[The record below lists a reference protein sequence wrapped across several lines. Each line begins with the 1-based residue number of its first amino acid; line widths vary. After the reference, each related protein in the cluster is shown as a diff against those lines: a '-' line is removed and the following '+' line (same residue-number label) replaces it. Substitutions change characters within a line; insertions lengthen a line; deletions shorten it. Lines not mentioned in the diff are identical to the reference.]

1 MLSDPYQ
8 DAVENL
14 RSLAPIRVWS
24 MLVTVFG
31 DLAQPDG
38 NAVSGPVLTD
48 LMHEMGIKPEAT
60 RTALHR
66 LRSDGWIVSEKCG
79 RTSSHR
85 LSGMGLA
92 QSVKATPVIYRDPK
106 EMPHDWM
113 LVLIKEQTAAA
124 TETLRNEGYMPIGN
138 RLYVGSAPA
147 PNTIDALI
155 MAPQNSVGWLSHAL
169 ETEQLTQDTDALFG
183 AMTRISSS
191 ADEFS
196 DLPALKQ
203 AALRCLVVHVWRRIA
218 LKIPELP
225 RELHSN
231 RWKGHDC
238 RQLVFDFLQAVP
250 RPSLDELTQE

>member
-1 MLSDPYQ
+1 
-8 DAVENL
+8 
-14 RSLAPIRVWS
+14 
-24 MLVTVFG
+24 
-31 DLAQPDG
+31 
-38 NAVSGPVLTD
+38 
-48 LMHEMGIKPEAT
+48 
-60 RTALHR
+60 
-66 LRSDGWIVSEKCG
+66 
-79 RTSSHR
+79 
-85 LSGMGLA
+85 
-92 QSVKATPVIYRDPK
+92 
-106 EMPHDWM
+106 
-113 LVLIKEQTAAA
+113 
-124 TETLRNEGYMPIGN
+124 